1 MSYIQLFGTIIIGSI
16 AVAIIAILVF
26 IDWIKK
32 DL

>member
-1 MSYIQLFGTIIIGSI
+1 MSYIQLFGVIIIGSI